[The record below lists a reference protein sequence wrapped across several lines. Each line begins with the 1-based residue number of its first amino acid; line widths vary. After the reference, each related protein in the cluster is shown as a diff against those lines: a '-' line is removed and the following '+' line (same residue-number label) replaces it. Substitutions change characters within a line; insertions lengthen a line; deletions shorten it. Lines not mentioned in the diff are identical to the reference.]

1 LFSCF
6 TLKYK
11 VLLNYKFSNKSMEK
25 QKSFYQSFLILVM
38 GTSLILLVPV
48 VAMMFTDEVK
58 WGVFDFVLIGA
69 LLMGTG
75 LSYIVIT
82 RSRSSTAFKAGTALA
97 LLTGLFMIW
106 ANLGVGLIGSGPN
119 FANLMY
125 VAVVA
130 VAIIGTVMARD
141 ASGMERTMY
150 ATAGT
155 LGLIAIVALVAMRQ
169 LDGSS
174 AIEIIGVNGFF
185 AALFAASGLLFR
197 AASKRRAEV

>member
-1 LFSCF
+1 
-6 TLKYK
+6 
-11 VLLNYKFSNKSMEK
+11 MEK
-25 QKSFYQSFLILVM
+25 HNTFYQSFLILVM
-38 GTSLILLVPV
+38 ATSLILLVPV
-48 VAMMFTDEVK
+48 AAMMFTDQVK
-58 WGVFDFVLIGA
+58 WSVFDFVLVGV

-82 RSRSSTAFKAGTALA
+82 RSAASTAFKAGTALA
-97 LLTGLFMIW
+97 LATGLFMVW
-106 ANLGVGLIGSGPN
+106 ANFGVGLIGSGPN

-125 VAVVA
+125 IAVVA
-130 VAIIGTVMARD
+130 VAIVGTVMARG

-155 LGLIAIVALVAMRQ
+155 LGLIAIIALIAIRK
-169 LDGSS
+169 LEGST

-197 AASKRRAEV
+197 AAAKRKEDA